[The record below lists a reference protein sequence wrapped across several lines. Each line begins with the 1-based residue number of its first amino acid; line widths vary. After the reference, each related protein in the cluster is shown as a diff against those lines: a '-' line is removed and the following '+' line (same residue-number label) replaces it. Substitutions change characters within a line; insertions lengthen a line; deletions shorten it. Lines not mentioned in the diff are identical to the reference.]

1 MATKI
6 NKSSDGLALG
16 GYDPVAYFQEGKPVK
31 GKKEFEHEWNGAK
44 WHFSSAA
51 NHDLFTANP
60 EKYTPQYGNF
70 CAWGMSQGKFFDGDP
85 EVWKVVD
92 GKLYVNFNKDIEKTW
107 VTDIPGFIKKANDNW
122 PRMQKE

>member
-1 MATKI
+1 MQTKI
-6 NKSSDGLALG
+6 NKGSDELALR

-51 NHDLFTANP
+51 NRDLFKANP

-70 CAWGMSQGKFFDGDP
+70 CAWGISQGKFFDGDP

-107 VTDIPGFIKKANDNW
+107 VTDIPDFIKKANDNW
-122 PRMQKE
+122 PRMQNE

>member
-51 NHDLFTANP
+51 NRDLFTANP

-70 CAWGMSQGKFFDGDP
+70 CAWGMSQGKFFDGDT

-107 VTDIPGFIKKANDNW
+107 VTDIPCFIKKANDNW

>member
-6 NKSSDGLALG
+6 NKGTDGLALR
-16 GYDPVAYFQEGKPVK
+16 GYDTVAYFTEGKPLK

-44 WHFSSAA
+44 WHFSSAT
-51 NHDLFTANP
+51 NRDLFTATP